1 MIELFTV
8 ATEVEELKGCSYGS
22 EQRANQ
28 VVKSDQIIS
37 LILTLTFASLLY
49 NRQLRRLYLPL
60 AHLVNVSI
68 ILKIIS
74 TSFYFAYYP
83 YGPDE
88 GNCTEIF
95 LSRCY
100 NGIIMLAELQQVY
113 LIAHL
118 LGLGKISFR
127 FCGKYLPLPTFLNI
141 MTTVIII
148 TILVSMWIRK
158 LLRIRGLWTFS
169 IACLQLYIIRQSRS
183 PNAIND
189 QGSLISGN
197 SSSVKLYERMSYHQL
212 FPAAVSFLKRFL
224 ETFFGLLLLG
234 PNPSISNLMDEIC
247 VIFFYLKI
255 LVIVENADV
264 TIETVPDQ

>member
-8 ATEVEELKGCSYGS
+8 VTEVEELKGCSYGS
-22 EQRANQ
+22 EQRGNQ

-60 AHLVNVSI
+60 ARLVNVSI

-83 YGPDE
+83 YGPDD

-100 NGIIMLAELQQVY
+100 NGIIMLAELHQVY

-127 FCGKYLPLPTFLNI
+127 FCGKYLSLTTFLNI
-141 MTTVIII
+141 MTTAIII

-158 LLRIRGLWTFS
+158 LLRIRGLWTFG
-169 IACLQLYIIRQSRS
+169 IACLQLYIIRQSRL
-183 PNAIND
+183 PNVIND
-189 QGSLISGN
+189 QGSISGN

-212 FPAAVSFLKRFL
+212 FPAAVSFIKRFL

-247 VIFFYLKI
+247 VIFFDLKI
-255 LVIVENADV
+255 LVIIENADV
-264 TIETVPDQ
+264 TIETVPDH